1 MSTQDGKMFR
11 TLIRSNKHHEADRP
25 GKQNKSPKPTVLK
38 LQESRE
44 RDTERGKKSK
54 KQNQQ
59 SGSSWFMIFDA
70 VEYHGDLF
78 SPYW

>member
-1 MSTQDGKMFR
+1 MSAQDGKMFR

-44 RDTERGKKSK
+44 RDTERGEKK
-54 KQNQQ
+54 
-59 SGSSWFMIFDA
+59 
-70 VEYHGDLF
+70 
-78 SPYW
+78 